1 MQQQNGPENNGT
13 LILVMGILGLV
24 ACQVCAIVAWVMG
37 NTHIEAARRA
47 GVEPDQNAV
56 IGRILGMVSV
66 GLTVLMLVVVLVMF
80 LVFGAV
86 GAAGGM

>member
-1 MQQQNGPENNGT
+1 MQQNGPDNNGT

-24 ACQVCAIVAWVMG
+24 VCQVCGIVAWVMG
-37 NTHIEAARRA
+37 NTHIEAARQA

-56 IGRILGMVSV
+56 IGRILGIVSV
-66 GLTVLMLVVVLVMF
+66 AILAFAVVGGLVMF

-86 GAAGGM
+86 AVGGGM